1 MGRTEARACIF
12 ARRFAR
18 RYFASYASEPA
29 SSATLGE
36 HPEAYGAPRQRVVFP
51 SPGASSSVGMPGRAR
66 RSASTSACR
75 RSIVSHC
82 AASNRVVASYLAR
95 SAAIGAS
102 TPASVGMAPRG
113 TRLVPP
119 RGRRNTE
126 MVATKRSTRERQS
139 DPSGRDPT
147 DIFPFAGWR
156 RNENCPT
163 IAPPTDGLRERLS
176 SGSTAPSRRAVPP
189 PHRSPRYRRRITRA
203 RRRAHVF
210 SRLAQARCVL
220 GEARSLP
227 PRSRA
232 FEKDARP
239 WGAACVAPSSTSTR
253 GATIPGRD
261 AGTR

>member
-1 MGRTEARACIF
+1 LERP
-12 ARRFAR
+12 RR
-18 RYFASYASEPA
+18 
-29 SSATLGE
+29 
-36 HPEAYGAPRQRVVFP
+36 
-51 SPGASSSVGMPGRAR
+51 R
-66 RSASTSACR
+66 RSAWR
-75 RSIVSHC
+75 R
-82 AASNRVVASYLAR
+82 AGRVWFPRADAE
-95 SAAIGAS
+95 
-102 TPASVGMAPRG
+102 TPRWS
-113 TRLVPP
+113 
-119 RGRRNTE
+119 RRNAPLASDNRTRR
-126 MVATKRSTRERQS
+126 VATQR
-139 DPSGRDPT
+139 
-147 DIFPFAGWR
+147 IFFQIAGWR
-156 RNENCPT
+156 RTENCPT

-176 SGSTAPSRRAVPP
+176 GSTAPSRSAVPP

-203 RRRAHVF
+203 RRCAHVF

>member
-139 DPSGRDPT
+139 DPSVATQR
-147 DIFPFAGWR
+147 IFFLSPAP